1 MKDIKN
7 FIAET
12 NESIPQ
18 KRMINEGL
26 NKTKTVIDTVTDA
39 ATALADEYV
48 EQQKRHNKEDESDNY
63 WVDLQQELRSA
74 LLDAALKVCAG
85 Y

>member
-7 FIAET
+7 FITET

-26 NKTKTVIDTVTDA
+26 NKTKTKTVIDTITDA

-48 EQQKRHNKEDESDNY
+48 EQQKGHN
-63 WVDLQQELRSA
+63 
-74 LLDAALKVCAG
+74 
-85 Y
+85 